1 MKNFEI
7 ERKFLVKEL
16 PNLEGYKKQYIRQGY
31 ISTNPVLRIRQ
42 QDNNYIFTFKGK
54 GDIKRLEI
62 ETELSKEEFDNLW
75 EKIEGNSITKYRY
88 IIQLYDNFVAQLDI
102 YEDNLK
108 GFMNIEVEFDSL
120 EQANGFD
127 IPSWFGEDITKD
139 IRYTNAYLSKISK
152 K

>member
-1 MKNFEI
+1 MKSFEI

-88 IIQLYDNFVAQLDI
+88 IIPLYNNFVAQLDI